1 MRAVVV
7 DVDVIV
13 VVGREMQT
21 RKKRQRNTRSHV
33 KQKGDDDK
41 ESSGFMLFVFLGQ
54 PQTLFFSQEAREK
67 SGKKGRKMKE
77 VSVNGP
83 SFILTDRGEG
93 ELSIPQSTKI
103 QRNVKTKK
111 KKKR

>member
-1 MRAVVV
+1 
-7 DVDVIV
+7 
-13 VVGREMQT
+13 
-21 RKKRQRNTRSHV
+21 
-33 KQKGDDDK
+33 
-41 ESSGFMLFVFLGQ
+41 
-54 PQTLFFSQEAREK
+54 
-67 SGKKGRKMKE
+67 MKE